1 MRRDH
6 RDLPTRPSARP
17 ASVVVEAVPQRGE
30 QLLRMASV
38 VRTHALEEPSGL
50 LIGILLVLGVRLE
63 RLTLRDQGLPV
74 GVAFRLQ
81 AWPCCEL
88 SREQPDMAARQS
100 ARRTKPMNVANPR
113 SDPPSSARRSLPT
126 PADEDDG
133 LPFRRGRSI
142 PSARGRR
149 GLAGALRRRATWL
162 SLTRPPRG
170 TVTRPADPGPSW
182 PSSRAL
188 WAQRLLRVT
197 TG

>member
-1 MRRDH
+1 
-6 RDLPTRPSARP
+6 
-17 ASVVVEAVPQRGE
+17 VVEAVPQRGE

-113 SDPPSSARRSLPT
+113 SDPPSSARQSLPT

-133 LPFRRGRSI
+133 FPFDADEAFLQLRDGEDW
-142 PSARGRR
+142 PAHFGAAR
-149 GLAGALRRRATWL
+149 
-162 SLTRPPRG
+162 
-170 TVTRPADPGPSW
+170 PGSP
-182 PSSRAL
+182 
-188 WAQRLLRVT
+188 
-197 TG
+197 